1 MTVLIII
8 ALLIGGYLLGAISS
22 AVWISRRFY
31 GIDIRQHGSG
41 NAGATN
47 MLRVLGPK
55 AALPVF
61 AIDAAKGY
69 AAVSLSYLSGL
80 QSDEPQFF
88 YLQIGLVVVAILGHI
103 FPVFTGFKGGKGVAT
118 IAGCILA
125 LSPLPLL
132 LSLAT
137 FVLILAITHYV
148 SLGSMISGVLYPV
161 YMYYVFGDRSTAM
174 VVFGIVVAVML
185 IVTHRKNIKRL
196 INGTES
202 KTYILKCGKKRDGHT
217 SAK

>member
-8 ALLIGGYLLGAISS
+8 ALLLGGYLLGAISS

-61 AIDAAKGY
+61 VIDAAKGY

-80 QSDEPQFF
+80 QGEPIFF
-88 YLQIGLVVVAILGHI
+88 YLQIGLVVMAILGHI
-103 FPVFTGFKGGKGVAT
+103 FPIFTGFKGGKGVAT
-118 IAGCILA
+118 IAGCVLA

-137 FVLILAITHYV
+137 FVIVLAITHYV

-161 YMYYVFGDRSTAM
+161 YMYFVFGDRSTVM
-174 VVFGIVVAVML
+174 VVFGVVVAVML
-185 IVTHRKNIKRL
+185 LITHRKNIKRL
-196 INGTES
+196 IQGNES
-202 KTYILKCGKKRDGHT
+202 KTYIMKCGKK
-217 SAK
+217 KEE

>member
-8 ALLIGGYLLGAISS
+8 ALLLGGYLFGAISS

-61 AIDAAKGY
+61 VIDAAKGY
-69 AAVSLSYLSGL
+69 AAVSLSYLSDIGH
-80 QSDEPQFF
+80 DEPLFF

-118 IAGCILA
+118 IAGCVLA

-137 FVLILAITHYV
+137 FIVILAITHYV
-148 SLGSMISGVLYPV
+148 SLGSMVSGALYPV
-161 YMYYVFGDRSTAM
+161 YMYFVFGDRSTVM
-174 VVFGIVVAVML
+174 VVFGVVVAIML
-185 IVTHRKNIKRL
+185 LITHRKNIKRL
-196 INGTES
+196 VQGNES
-202 KTYILKCGKKRDGHT
+202 KTYIFKKYKKKT
-217 SAK
+217 NPEQ

>member
-8 ALLIGGYLLGAISS
+8 VLLVCGYLLGAISS

-31 GIDIRQHGSG
+31 GIDIREHGSG

-47 MLRVLGPK
+47 MLRVLGPR

-61 AIDAAKGY
+61 AIDASKGY
-69 AAVSLSYLSGL
+69 AAVSLSYFLCLFGV
-80 QSDEPQFF
+80 QSEEPLFF

-103 FPVFTGFKGGKGVAT
+103 FPIFTGFKGGKGVAT
-118 IAGCILA
+118 IAGCVLA

-137 FVLILAITHYV
+137 FVIILALTHYV
-148 SLGSMISGVLYPV
+148 SLGSMISGALYPV

-174 VVFGIVVAVML
+174 VVFGVVVAVML
-185 IVTHRKNIKRL
+185 IVTHRNNIKRL

-202 KTYILKCGKKRDGHT
+202 KTYIIKKCWKK
-217 SAK
+217 K